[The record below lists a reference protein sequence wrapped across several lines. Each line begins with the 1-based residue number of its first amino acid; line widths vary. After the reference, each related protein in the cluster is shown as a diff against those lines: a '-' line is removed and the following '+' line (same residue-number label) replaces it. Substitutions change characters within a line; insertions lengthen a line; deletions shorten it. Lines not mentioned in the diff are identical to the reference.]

1 MVKGGNGYFDYTQE
15 NIDDPQVRDLCA
27 RTDYECDENCERLT
41 VPEGPAIV
49 RVILHDGRVIEEQ
62 VDYALGRKQNPMS
75 YDDVVAKFKG
85 LVSEAVSKE
94 VADRIIEEVMQI
106 DEVDSIKPLMSLL
119 AVKR

>member
-1 MVKGGNGYFDYTQE
+1 M
-15 NIDDPQVRDLCA
+15 
-27 RTDYECDENCERLT
+27 T
-41 VPEGPAIV
+41 VHEGPAIV

-106 DEVDSIKPLMSLL
+106 DEMDSIKPLMSLL
-119 AVKR
+119 AVRR